1 MAADGTPGTFGTGC
15 TLDHVLAFANAYAD
29 VLHCAVE
36 YHDAASIRELRD
48 LHDMANRLS
57 SPACATSSAKSAV
70 KDWDATRIALLRNLR
85 GSGQELF
92 TAFFSLTVTFL
103 TFRKGNRRR
112 LFRQDV

>member
-1 MAADGTPGTFGTGC
+1 MKTIFVLVLASLIANSVAQANNTEQWCHDAVDKAERSFQGCSSMGVVMAADGTPGTFGTGC

-57 SPACATSSAKSAV
+57 SPAAQ
-70 KDWDATRIALLRNLR
+70 RHL
-85 GSGQELF
+85 Q
-92 TAFFSLTVTFL
+92 
-103 TFRKGNRRR
+103 NRP
-112 LFRQDV
+112 